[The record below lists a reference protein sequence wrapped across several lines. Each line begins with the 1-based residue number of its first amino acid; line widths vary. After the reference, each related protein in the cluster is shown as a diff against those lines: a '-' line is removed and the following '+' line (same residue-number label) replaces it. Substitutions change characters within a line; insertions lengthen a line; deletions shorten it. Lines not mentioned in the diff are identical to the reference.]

1 MQTHEST
8 IFDRCW
14 GSVVGAAA
22 TTCPKGSTY
31 DDPEK
36 YCDMSHNI
44 PDMLSMDI
52 AESKEEG
59 ESVDAEKSEDAESED
74 AESEAVESEDDLSE
88 SKSSVTSF
96 SRV

>member
-59 ESVDAEKSEDAESED
+59 ESVDAEKSEDSD
-74 AESEAVESEDDLSE
+74 AEKSEAVESEDDLSE